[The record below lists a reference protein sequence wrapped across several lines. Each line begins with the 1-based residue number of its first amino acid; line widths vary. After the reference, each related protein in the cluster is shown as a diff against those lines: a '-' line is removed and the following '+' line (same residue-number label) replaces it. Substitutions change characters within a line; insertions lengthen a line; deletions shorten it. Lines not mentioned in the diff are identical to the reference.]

1 MLRSLDYGESDR
13 ILTFL
18 TDEFGKLK
26 GIAKGARRSR
36 RRFANALEPF
46 SLSTLLFSRRGSGG
60 LAFIEG
66 SDVINHF
73 AGIRADLDRTLVAAY
88 VAELADHFSVEGKKN
103 LPLFELLTDF
113 LGFIECGQMTE
124 TAERF
129 FELRLLKSAGFE
141 PVLDRCVTCG
151 TPLETIESPRFDCRE
166 GGIRC
171 ARCTVNGPDFI
182 PVSVGTL
189 KTLLL
194 GRDIDFARMPRV
206 GPLGPHGPREPG
218 GPRLL
223 RPAPHGPRA
232 QVPECPR
239 GNPEALHARKR
250 IPESGFRIRI
260 GTDKN
265 LHSFVPFTS

>member
-1 MLRSLDYGESDR
+1 MTAKSSHKVRAIVLRSLDYGESDR

-46 SLSTLLFSRRGSGG
+46 SLATILFSRRGRSG
-60 LAFIEG
+60 LALIEG

-73 AGIRADLDRTLVAAY
+73 AGIRDDLDRTLVAACA
-88 VAELADHFSVEGKKN
+88 AELADHFSVEGKKN
-103 LPLFELLTDF
+103 LPLFELVTHY
-113 LGFIECGQMTE
+113 LGFIESGRMTE
-124 TAERF
+124 AAERF
-129 FELRLLKSAGFE
+129 FELRLLKTAGFE

-151 TPLETIESPRFDCRE
+151 VPLESIESPRFDCRE

-171 ARCTVNGPDFI
+171 ARCTVNGTDFI

-194 GRDIDFARMPRV
+194 GKDIDFEMMPRV
-206 GPLGPHGPREPG
+206 GLSGPMARESREILGCFVRHITGRELKSMNVLG
-218 GPRLL
+218 
-223 RPAPHGPRA
+223 
-232 QVPECPR
+232 EI
-239 GNPEALHARKR
+239 RKR
-250 IPESGFRIRI
+250 Y
-260 GTDKN
+260 T
-265 LHSFVPFTS
+265 

>member
-1 MLRSLDYGESDR
+1 MSPPRERLKTRAIVLRSLDYGESDR

-26 GIAKGARRSR
+26 GIAKGARRSK

-46 SLSTLLFSRRGSGG
+46 SLSTLLFSRRGRGG
-60 LAFIEG
+60 LVLIEA

-73 AGIRADLDRTLVAAY
+73 AGIRTDLDRTLVAAY

-103 LPLFELLTDF
+103 LPLFELLKDF

-129 FELRLLKSAGFE
+129 FELRLLQSAGFE

-171 ARCTVNGPDFI
+171 TRCTVNGTDFI

-194 GRDIDFARMPRV
+194 GRDIDFTRMPRV
-206 GPLGPHGPREPG
+206 GLSGPMARESREILGCFVRHLTGRELKSLNVLG
-218 GPRLL
+218 
-223 RPAPHGPRA
+223 
-232 QVPECPR
+232 EI
-239 GNPEALHARKR
+239 RKR
-250 IPESGFRIRI
+250 Y
-260 GTDKN
+260 T
-265 LHSFVPFTS
+265 

>member
-1 MLRSLDYGESDR
+1 MKTAHKTKAIVLRSLDYGESDR

-46 SLSTLLFSRRGSGG
+46 SLSTILFSRKGRGG
-60 LAFIEG
+60 LALIEG
-66 SDVINHF
+66 SDVISHF
-73 AGIRADLDRTLVAAY
+73 AGIRVDLDRTLVAAY

-103 LPLFELLTDF
+103 LPLFDLLTDF
-113 LGFIECGQMTE
+113 LGFIESGRMTE

-141 PVLDRCVTCG
+141 PVLDRCVTCDI
-151 TPLETIESPRFDCRE
+151 PLESVESPRFDCCE

-171 ARCTVNGPDFI
+171 SRCTVNGPDFI
-182 PVSVGTL
+182 PVSIGTL

-194 GRDIDFARMPRV
+194 GRDVDFERMPRV
-206 GPLGPHGPREPG
+206 GLSGPMARESREMLGGFVRHLTGRE
-218 GPRLL
+218 LKS
-223 RPAPHGPRA
+223 
-232 QVPECPR
+232 
-239 GNPEALHARKR
+239 LHVLGEIRKR
-250 IPESGFRIRI
+250 Y
-260 GTDKN
+260 T
-265 LHSFVPFTS
+265 

>member
-1 MLRSLDYGESDR
+1 MTFKSSHKVRAIVLRSLDYGESDR

-18 TDEFGKLK
+18 TEEFGKLK
-26 GIAKGARRSR
+26 GIAKGARRSK

-46 SLSTLLFSRRGSGG
+46 SLSAVLFTRKGSSA
-60 LAFIEG
+60 LAFIEA

-73 AGIRADLDRTLVAAY
+73 AGIRADLDATLVAAY
-88 VAELADHFSVEGKKN
+88 VAELAELFSVEGKKN
-103 LPLFELLTDF
+103 LPLFELLTDY
-113 LGFIECGQMTE
+113 LGFIESGQMTE

-141 PVLDRCVTCG
+141 PVLNRCVTCG
-151 TPLETIESPRFDCRE
+151 IPLETIESPRFDCRE

-182 PVSVGTL
+182 PVSIGTL

-206 GPLGPHGPREPG
+206 ALSGSMARESQEILGCFIRHLTGREIKSLNVLG
-218 GPRLL
+218 
-223 RPAPHGPRA
+223 
-232 QVPECPR
+232 EI
-239 GNPEALHARKR
+239 RKR
-250 IPESGFRIRI
+250 Y
-260 GTDKN
+260 T
-265 LHSFVPFTS
+265 